1 MLLQLAAAL
10 TLPFILTQSLVG
22 GSLAFLTGGAAHAA
36 TIRAAVLLSFVG
48 ATLTVLLGIT
58 AFPVLRRHSQAAAI
72 GFVVVCAGSATLD
85 LVQAA
90 HTLSMLAVSQA
101 FVAAG
106 AAEAERY
113 QVVGVI
119 VAAARRAAHTTQLVA
134 IGAWLFV
141 FYGSLLRFRLVPR
154 VLAGI
159 GLLGVVLQF
168 SGVTLMMLL
177 GQRAIGTLAMP
188 LLPIQ
193 ITVAIWLLV
202 KGFDEHLPPP
212 AGSASGS

>member
-1 MLLQLAAAL
+1 
-10 TLPFILTQSLVG
+10 
-22 GSLAFLTGGAAHAA
+22 
-36 TIRAAVLLSFVG
+36 
-48 ATLTVLLGIT
+48 
-58 AFPVLRRHSQAAAI
+58 
-72 GFVVVCAGSATLD
+72 
-85 LVQAA
+85 
-90 HTLSMLAVSQA
+90 MLAVSQA

-113 QVVGVI
+113 QVVGVV

-193 ITVAIWLLV
+193 IAVAIWLLV

-212 AGSASGS
+212 VGSASGP